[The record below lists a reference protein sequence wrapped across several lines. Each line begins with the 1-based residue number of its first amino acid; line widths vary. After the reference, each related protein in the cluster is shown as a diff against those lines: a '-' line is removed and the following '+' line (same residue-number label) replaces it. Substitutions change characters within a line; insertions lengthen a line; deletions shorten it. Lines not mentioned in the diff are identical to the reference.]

1 MLTSSLPGWKVET
14 VGDDIAWMKFGND
27 GRLYAINPE
36 AGFFGVAPGTSMVTN
51 LNAMLTMSANSI
63 FTNVAKTPDGDIW
76 WEGMTENKPQKLTNW
91 LGHEW
96 TPESEEK
103 AAHPNSRYTV
113 PANQC
118 PVIDPDWENPKGVP
132 ISAILFGGRRATTIP
147 LVYEALNWSH
157 GTFMGSI
164 VSSEKTA
171 AAAGKIGEVRHDPFA
186 MLPFCGYNMGDYF
199 AHWLKIGK
207 NADDEK
213 LPRIFYVNWFRKNK
227 NGEFIWPGYS
237 DNIRVLKWILERV
250 SGSNN
255 VVKTPIGYLPKEDAI
270 DVNGLFINKEVAI
283 NHALEMIESGAD
295 IIDIGGESTRPGSEP
310 ISESK
315 ELERVIPVID
325 GILNSKPEAILSI
338 DTTKANVAKQALKHG
353 ASIVNDI
360 SGGTFEQNIFEIVSE
375 FNAAMILMHIK
386 GKPKTMQVSPE
397 YSDVIAEVYDY
408 LEKQSSIAA
417 KHGIEKIIVDPGI
430 GFGKKLEHN
439 LSLINRIDYFSSLGF
454 PILIGLSRKSFIGN
468 ILNLPVEERDDAT
481 NSMNM
486 LALSKGA
493 RIIRTHNVKQ
503 AYQTCKIF
511 NEVNNS

>member
-1 MLTSSLPGWKVET
+1 M
-14 VGDDIAWMKFGND
+14 I
-27 GRLYAINPE
+27 
-36 AGFFGVAPGTSMVTN
+36 
-51 LNAMLTMSANSI
+51 
-63 FTNVAKTPDGDIW
+63 
-76 WEGMTENKPQKLTNW
+76 PQIVNHSK
-91 LGHEW
+91 
-96 TPESEEK
+96 EK
-103 AAHPNSRYTV
+103 SFL
-113 PANQC
+113 
-118 PVIDPDWENPKGVP
+118 K
-132 ISAILFGGRRATTIP
+132 
-147 LVYEALNWSH
+147 
-157 GTFMGSI
+157 
-164 VSSEKTA
+164 
-171 AAAGKIGEVRHDPFA
+171 
-186 MLPFCGYNMGDYF
+186 YN
-199 AHWLKIGK
+199 IGK
-207 NADDEK
+207 KVFDFKFA
-213 LPRIFYVNWFRKNK
+213 YVMGILNITTDSF
-227 NGEFIWPGYS
+227 S
-237 DNIRVLKWILERV
+237 D
-250 SGSNN
+250 G
-255 VVKTPIGYLPKEDAI
+255 
-270 DVNGLFINKEVAI
+270 GLFINKEVAI

-360 SGGTFEQNIFEIVSE
+360 SGGTFEPDIFEAANE

-408 LEKQSSIAA
+408 LEKQSSIAV

-503 AYQTCKIF
+503 AYQTCKLF

>member
-1 MLTSSLPGWKVET
+1 M
-14 VGDDIAWMKFGND
+14 I
-27 GRLYAINPE
+27 
-36 AGFFGVAPGTSMVTN
+36 
-51 LNAMLTMSANSI
+51 
-63 FTNVAKTPDGDIW
+63 
-76 WEGMTENKPQKLTNW
+76 PQIVNHSK
-91 LGHEW
+91 
-96 TPESEEK
+96 EK
-103 AAHPNSRYTV
+103 SFL
-113 PANQC
+113 
-118 PVIDPDWENPKGVP
+118 K
-132 ISAILFGGRRATTIP
+132 
-147 LVYEALNWSH
+147 
-157 GTFMGSI
+157 
-164 VSSEKTA
+164 
-171 AAAGKIGEVRHDPFA
+171 
-186 MLPFCGYNMGDYF
+186 YN
-199 AHWLKIGK
+199 IGK
-207 NADDEK
+207 KVFDFKFAYVMGILNITSDSFSDGGLYDDKKEA
-213 LPRIFYVNWFRKNK
+213 VN
-227 NGEFIWPGYS
+227 Y
-237 DNIRVLKWILERV
+237 
-250 SGSNN
+250 
-255 VVKTPIGYLPKEDAI
+255 
-270 DVNGLFINKEVAI
+270 
-283 NHALEMIESGAD
+283 ALEMIDSGAD
-295 IIDIGGESTRPGSEP
+295 IIDVGGESTRPGSEP
-310 ISESK
+310 VTESD

-397 YSDVIAEVYDY
+397 YSDVINEVYEY
-408 LEKQSSIAA
+408 LEKQSSIATE
-417 KHGIEKIIVDPGI
+417 HGIEKIIVDPGI

-503 AYQTCKIF
+503 AYQTCKLF

>member
-1 MLTSSLPGWKVET
+1 MIPQIVNHSKEKSFLKYNIGKKVFDFKSAYVMGILNVTSDS
-14 VGDDIAWMKFGND
+14 FSD
-27 GRLYAINPE
+27 GGLYRDKNEAIN
-36 AGFFGVAPGTSMVTN
+36 
-51 LNAMLTMSANSI
+51 
-63 FTNVAKTPDGDIW
+63 
-76 WEGMTENKPQKLTNW
+76 
-91 LGHEW
+91 
-96 TPESEEK
+96 
-103 AAHPNSRYTV
+103 Y
-113 PANQC
+113 
-118 PVIDPDWENPKGVP
+118 
-132 ISAILFGGRRATTIP
+132 
-147 LVYEALNWSH
+147 
-157 GTFMGSI
+157 
-164 VSSEKTA
+164 
-171 AAAGKIGEVRHDPFA
+171 
-186 MLPFCGYNMGDYF
+186 
-199 AHWLKIGK
+199 
-207 NADDEK
+207 
-213 LPRIFYVNWFRKNK
+213 
-227 NGEFIWPGYS
+227 
-237 DNIRVLKWILERV
+237 
-250 SGSNN
+250 
-255 VVKTPIGYLPKEDAI
+255 
-270 DVNGLFINKEVAI
+270 
-283 NHALEMIESGAD
+283 ALEMIESGAD

-310 ISESK
+310 VTESD

-408 LEKQSSIAA
+408 LEKQSSIAV

-503 AYQTCKIF
+503 AYQTCKLF